1 MNPNKLSQCL
11 AHDMYSEIVYL
22 LESDDYENKI
32 EYISMFF
39 CEFLRRQEG
48 KGRSKYFTKTEK
60 LLEDNNIVPIN
71 WYLRALDTVSKIRVK
86 KKKETKRNH
95 NVYCILVDGFAKSSP
110 YGVYVGETSK
120 APEQRFAVHK
130 EGGRLAARRNKRFM
144 CLLPGLYDRFN
155 PLSREEAKELEPLIC
170 EKLLEKEVRAFYG

>member
-1 MNPNKLSQCL
+1 M
-11 AHDMYSEIVYL
+11 
-22 LESDDYENKI
+22 
-32 EYISMFF
+32 
-39 CEFLRRQEG
+39 
-48 KGRSKYFTKTEK
+48 
-60 LLEDNNIVPIN
+60 
-71 WYLRALDTVSKIRVK
+71 
-86 KKKETKRNH
+86 
-95 NVYCILVDGFAKSSP
+95 YCILVDGFAKSSP

-170 EKLLEKEVRAFYG
+170 EKLIENDVRSFYG